1 VATTSS
7 TVRRNSLRY
16 PGYDYSQPGAIFV
29 TIRTHDR
36 QRLFGSVVNGEVALS
51 PPGVAAERYWLR
63 IPERFPGAMVDSFVI
78 MPDHVHGILL
88 MGTDPNIEA
97 GVSVPDIVGWFKVCM
112 RSTYR
117 KQVKDGMW
125 LPYQAQLWQ
134 RSFNDR
140 IIRNDREFEQIH
152 DYIEANPARWQERY
166 ESRG

>member
-1 VATTSS
+1 MARIRESQQLWPLRDHWADNPRCVPSRDQYRSGSAPTAISGDRAHNAQRWCQDDDRKDRAVATTSS

-78 MPDHVHGILL
+78 MPLSLYTSDAADDLTRVDLG
-88 MGTDPNIEA
+88 
-97 GVSVPDIVGWFKVCM
+97 
-112 RSTYR
+112 
-117 KQVKDGMW
+117 
-125 LPYQAQLWQ
+125 
-134 RSFNDR
+134 
-140 IIRNDREFEQIH
+140 
-152 DYIEANPARWQERY
+152 
-166 ESRG
+166 